1 MKGIA
6 LDFLLWPT
14 RWCVKETSEDVLHE
28 CLGYHVVGGPCLDVC
43 IYVCV
48 CGWMCRIVVEDTYVK
63 SLSKLQKS
71 VQHIPENS
79 LG

>member
-1 MKGIA
+1 M
-6 LDFLLWPT
+6 
-14 RWCVKETSEDVLHE
+14 KETNAGELYE
-28 CLGYHVVGGPCLDVC
+28 AMGGRFRM
-43 IYVCV
+43 YVCV
-48 CGWMCRIVVEDTYVK
+48 CVCRIVVEDTYVK